1 MAIDKSIKK
10 RKKELPSVPNSVT
23 VTVHSSAIAQAQA
36 IYKLE
41 KLTNCKLHQD
51 SDGVFSLMDN
61 KSKKGEF
68 RFYYD
73 ENSDQM
79 KMTASFTRPIDKK
92 YIEAAAIFAADDQLH
107 DKDKEHRKVVTNFT
121 AGPGV
126 EQDVIDSVKKTFTEQ
141 YENTRKKKNMSLEGN
156 AIDDENEFVKH
167 GKLPQL
173 QTQQD
178 QVQPPV
184 PIQQTQHTGGMTK

>member
-1 MAIDKSIKK
+1 MAINNSIKNA
-10 RKKELPSVPNSVT
+10 KKELPPIPNSVT
-23 VTVHSSAIAQAQA
+23 VTVHSSKIAQAQA

-41 KLTNCKLHQD
+41 QLTKCKLHQD
-51 SDGVFSLMDN
+51 SEGVFSLMDN

-79 KMTASFTRPIDKK
+79 KMTATFTKPINHK

-107 DKDKEHRKVVTNFT
+107 DKDKEHRKVVTHFT

-126 EQDVIDSVKKTFTEQ
+126 EQEVIDSVEKTFKEQ
-141 YENTRKKKNMSLEGN
+141 YDNVRKEKNMSLVGK
-156 AIDDENEFVKH
+156 AIADENALVKH
-167 GKLPQL
+167 GTLPQP
-173 QTQQD
+173 QQS
-178 QVQPPV
+178 QVQAPV
-184 PIQQTQHTGGMTK
+184 PQQTQHSGGTMK